1 MLKQILQPI
10 IQAYIERNVVMK
22 DTWELDEVQQKGV
35 KLPYVLMENKT
46 IIINNFWLPIRISAI
61 KMEIYNKDVTVG
73 RVLYGGNEKIP
84 AKNRKTIS
92 LEVRMSHITALFNMI
107 RYLLVDTI
115 PMNLRGKIYLRLLWM
130 DFELPVEDV
139 IQVPRKKIQFVAK
152 KEKPAVEVIPP
163 VKSTQDIPKEPK
175 VVIEVNEVKVDAPK
189 PSPTPESSES
199 FIPAE
204 TPIVFPEMES
214 PAIENAE
221 NKIE

>member
-1 MLKQILQPI
+1 MLRQILQPI
-10 IQAYIERNVVMK
+10 IQAYIEKNVVMK

-46 IIINNFWLPIRISAI
+46 IIINNFWLPIRIRAI

-73 RVLYGGNEKIP
+73 RVLYDGNEKIL
-84 AKNRKTIS
+84 AKKRKTIS

-163 VKSTQDIPKEPK
+163 VKSTAEVPKEPK
-175 VVIEVNEVKVDAPK
+175 VVIEVNEVKVEATE
-189 PSPTPESSES
+189 PSPTPETPES

-204 TPIVFPEMES
+204 TPVVFPEMES
-214 PAIENAE
+214 PTIENAE
-221 NKIE
+221 NKTE

>member
-1 MLKQILQPI
+1 MLRQILQPI
-10 IQAYIERNVVMK
+10 IQAYIEKNVVMK

-46 IIINNFWLPIRISAI
+46 IIINNFWLPIRIRAI

-73 RVLYGGNEKIP
+73 RVLYDGNEKIL
-84 AKNRKTIS
+84 AKKRKTIS

-175 VVIEVNEVKVDAPK
+175 VVIEVNEVKVEAPE
-189 PSPTPESSES
+189 PSPTPETPES

-214 PAIENAE
+214 PTIENVE
-221 NKIE
+221 NKTE

>member
-1 MLKQILQPI
+1 
-10 IQAYIERNVVMK
+10 
-22 DTWELDEVQQKGV
+22 
-35 KLPYVLMENKT
+35 MENKT

-84 AKNRKTIS
+84 AKKRKTIS

-152 KEKPAVEVIPP
+152 KEKPAIEVIPP
-163 VKSTQDIPKEPK
+163 VKSTTDIPKEPK
-175 VVIEVNEVKVDAPK
+175 VVIEVSEVKPETGETAT
-189 PSPTPESSES
+189 STATSIETPES
-199 FIPAE
+199 FIPSE
-204 TPIVFPEMES
+204 TPVVFPEMQA
-214 PAIENAE
+214 PTIENTE
-221 NKIE
+221 NKTE

>member
-1 MLKQILQPI
+1 MLKRILQPI
-10 IQAYIERNVVMK
+10 IQAYIEKNVVMK

-73 RVLYGGNEKIP
+73 RVLYNGNEKIA
-84 AKNRKTIS
+84 AKKRKTIS

-139 IQVPRKKIQFVAK
+139 IQVPRNKIQFVAK
-152 KEKPAVEVIPP
+152 KEKPSLEVISPP
-163 VKSTQDIPKEPK
+163 KAPAEKQKQPK
-175 VVIEVNEVKVDAPK
+175 VVIEVNEVEVETNE
-189 PSPTPESSES
+189 PSIETETPES
-199 FIPAE
+199 FIPSE
-204 TPIVFPEMES
+204 TPVVFPEMES
-214 PAIENAE
+214 PTIETNE
-221 NKIE
+221 NKSE